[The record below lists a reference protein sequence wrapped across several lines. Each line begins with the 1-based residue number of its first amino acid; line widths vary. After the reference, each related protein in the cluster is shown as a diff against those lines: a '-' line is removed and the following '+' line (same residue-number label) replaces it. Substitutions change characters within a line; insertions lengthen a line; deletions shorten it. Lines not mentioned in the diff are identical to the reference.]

1 MTNLFIEEPTYITLQ
16 DFKDSSSGELV
27 LTSDDNIKIYIV
39 KAQILIDSL
48 IWSYDEKLVSTQ
60 TYIFPTLNFWIPA
73 DIKKATILL
82 SESLYKNRNN
92 LDKFYNIQ
100 QEQRRW
106 SSVTYDTSS
115 KSKFQNIHPCLND
128 EIYIY
133 LQKYFKIDKTK
144 SVFFRT

>member
-1 MTNLFIEEPTYITLQ
+1 MTNLFIEEPTYITVQEL
-16 DFKDSSSGELV
+16 KDSSTWELS

-39 KAQILIDSL
+39 KAHILIDSL
-48 IWSYDEKLVSTQ
+48 IWSYWTKVSETQ
-60 TYIFPTLNFWIPA
+60 KYIFPTINDWIPLS
-73 DIKKATILL
+73 IKKATILL
-82 SESLYKNRNN
+82 SESLYKNRFN

-106 SSVTYDTSS
+106 NSVTYDNSS

-133 LQKYFKIDKTK
+133 LKDYFAIDKTK